1 MIVGGRPPDKKI
13 EDRPLDG
20 WLPLDTFV
28 DARLRTFIADSF
40 FNINGKRLKFTK
52 RDWDTAVQS
61 LTLTRRND
69 AVETWLDPLPAWDGT
84 NRLDTFV
91 FGCSP
96 CRRYGAEPG
105 DGQVPATSRRTAHL

>member
-1 MIVGGRPPDKKI
+1 MVVGGRPPDKKI
-13 EDRPLDG
+13 EDRPPDG

-61 LTLTRRND
+61 LSHSL
-69 AVETWLDPLPAWDGT
+69 AVMM
-84 NRLDTFV
+84 R
-91 FGCSP
+91 
-96 CRRYGAEPG
+96 
-105 DGQVPATSRRTAHL
+105 SRRGWILCPHGTERTDLTHCFRMLSLPKIRS